1 MANEKRIE
9 KLQSVFNSI
18 KNKGSASNVEPLVK
32 VSEKVIV
39 PMISIDINVAIDM
52 WEYLI
57 NHYSFI
63 KNDYAY
69 HYVTKHIVNMSD
81 ACNTI
86 KIIEKSNIIRNA
98 VFSRYGYDEFGIMY
112 DFYAEVLFERKYDLF
127 ELVMNLIISNYTND
141 RKISKA
147 IYDVLDVI
155 TADSKVRW
163 NIDEQGIEIL
173 YSWANK
179 ITTKSKKN
187 IILLQIDELKE
198 IAEGNAPKGA
208 ISLDMLS
215 QPDILDEL
223 ITQKTNASRTQ
234 KQSIK
239 KQNKE
244 TISVEKKS
252 ELLQNSLKELNN
264 LVGLDNV
271 KKDVND
277 LINLLRVQELRKE
290 RGLNAVE
297 ISKHLVFSGNP
308 GTGKTTVARIL
319 GKLYC
324 GMGLLSKGHLIEVD
338 RSGLVAG
345 YVGQTALKTQ
355 GVIEDALGGIL
366 FIDEAYSLAIDGIDN
381 DYGKEAIECI
391 LKAMEDNRDD
401 FVVIVAGYSD
411 LMEKFIESNPGLKS
425 RFNKYIEFND
435 YTSDELHQIF
445 HRFLDRN
452 LYIISDEADYE
463 LKLFFQ
469 QMYINRRKN
478 FGNARDVR
486 NIFEK
491 IVSCQANRIVNI
503 DNPSNEDIMKIVL
516 EDVLNIK

>member
-1 MANEKRIE
+1 
-9 KLQSVFNSI
+9 
-18 KNKGSASNVEPLVK
+18 
-32 VSEKVIV
+32 
-39 PMISIDINVAIDM
+39 
-52 WEYLI
+52 
-57 NHYSFI
+57 
-63 KNDYAY
+63 
-69 HYVTKHIVNMSD
+69 
-81 ACNTI
+81 
-86 KIIEKSNIIRNA
+86 
-98 VFSRYGYDEFGIMY
+98 
-112 DFYAEVLFERKYDLF
+112 
-127 ELVMNLIISNYTND
+127 
-141 RKISKA
+141 
-147 IYDVLDVI
+147 
-155 TADSKVRW
+155 
-163 NIDEQGIEIL
+163 
-173 YSWANK
+173 
-179 ITTKSKKN
+179 
-187 IILLQIDELKE
+187 
-198 IAEGNAPKGA
+198 
-208 ISLDMLS
+208 MLS

-244 TISVEKKS
+244 TISVEEKS

-435 YTSDELHQIF
+435 YKSDELHQIF